1 METRLPQPTT
11 SSACDSI
18 FAFPSYDGI
27 YAEKYVEWETK
38 IDCLL
43 KNILYEQKKI
53 KKASSVLNHYALSWW
68 EPLTPSDKP

>member
-1 METRLPQPTT
+1 MDTIETRLPQPIT

-27 YAEKYVEWETK
+27 YAKKYVGWETK

-43 KNILYEQKKI
+43 KKLCMNGKR
-53 KKASSVLNHYALSWW
+53 
-68 EPLTPSDKP
+68 